1 MQSARSLPGPMN
13 PAILGND
20 GTMNDLLES
29 AGTVLDDVVA
39 LRRHVHAEPELGLDN
54 PRTQALVLEALDGL
68 PLEVRTGSGLTSV
81 VADLVGAT
89 DGPTVLLRAD
99 TDALPMTEDTGLDF
113 RSTIDGR
120 AHACGHDAHTAMLV
134 GAAKVLAA
142 RRHELPGRVRFM
154 FQPGEEGFAGA
165 RLMID
170 EGVLDGVDRAFA
182 LHITPN
188 QRVGTASCR
197 PGPLLAGDT
206 SITVTIRGRG
216 GHASSPHHATDPI
229 PATAAIITALQ
240 TTVTREV
247 DVFDPAVLTI
257 AHVVAGTTTNV
268 IPETAFFEGTIRC
281 ISERTRARIREAV
294 ARTIRGVA
302 EAHGCTAEIELVDGY
317 PVTLNDHGEAARF
330 AEVCRTTLGEK
341 SHRVLPA
348 PAMGGEDFSFVLQQ
362 VPGVM
367 AFLGVCPATES
378 DPLSAPSLHS
388 NRMVLDEDG
397 LVHGIALHAAM
408 ALDRGRIADGS

>member
-1 MQSARSLPGPMN
+1 
-13 PAILGND
+13 
-20 GTMNDLLES
+20 MNDLLEA
-29 AGTVLDDVVA
+29 AGTVAGDVVA
-39 LRRHVHAEPELGLDN
+39 LRRNLHAEPELGLDN
-54 PRTQALVLEALDGL
+54 PRTQALVLDALDGL
-68 PLEVRTGSGLTSV
+68 PLEVRTGTGLTSV

-99 TDALPMTEDTGLDF
+99 TDALPMTEDTDLEF

-142 RRHELPGRVRFM
+142 RRNELQGRVRFM

-170 EGVLDGVDRAFA
+170 EGVLDNVDRAFA
-182 LHITPN
+182 LHVSPN

-206 SITVTIRGRG
+206 SITVTVRGHG
-216 GHASSPHHATDPI
+216 GHASTPHLATDPI

-281 ISERTRARIREAV
+281 ISERTRTRIREAV

-302 EAHGCTAEIELVDGY
+302 EAHGCTVDIEMVDGY
-317 PVTLNDHGEAARF
+317 PVTLNDVGEAARF
-330 AEVCRTTLGEK
+330 AEVCRATLGEDG
-341 SHRVLPA
+341 HRLMPA
-348 PAMGGEDFSFVLQQ
+348 PAMGGEDFSYVLQK

-367 AFLGVCPATES
+367 AFLGVCPATE
-378 DPLSAPSLHS
+378 PNPRSAPSLHS
-388 NRMVLDEDG
+388 NRMELNEHG

-408 ALDRGRIADGS
+408 ALHTGQIADGS

>member
-1 MQSARSLPGPMN
+1 MN
-13 PAILGND
+13 PATLGND
-20 GTMNDLLES
+20 GNMNDLLEA
-29 AGTVLDDVVA
+29 AGTVAGDVVA
-39 LRRHVHAEPELGLDN
+39 LRRDLHAEPELGLDN
-54 PRTQALVLEALDGL
+54 PRTQALVLDALDGL
-68 PLEVRTGSGLTSV
+68 PLEVRTGTGLTSV

-99 TDALPMTEDTGLDF
+99 TDALPMTEDTDLEF

-134 GAAKVLAA
+134 GAARVLAT
-142 RRHELPGRVRFM
+142 RRNELQGRVRFM

-170 EGVLDGVDRAFA
+170 EGVLDNVDRAFA
-182 LHITPN
+182 LHVSPN

-206 SITVTIRGRG
+206 SISVTVRGHG
-216 GHASSPHHATDPI
+216 GHASTPHLATDPI

-281 ISERTRARIREAV
+281 ISERTRTRIREAV

-302 EAHGCTAEIELVDGY
+302 EAHGCTVDIEMVDGY
-317 PVTLNDHGEAARF
+317 PVTLNDVGEAARF
-330 AEVCRTTLGEK
+330 AEVCRATLGEDG
-341 SHRVLPA
+341 HRLMPT
-348 PAMGGEDFSFVLQQ
+348 PAMGGEDFSYVLQK

-367 AFLGVCPATES
+367 AFLGVCPATE
-378 DPLSAPSLHS
+378 PNPRSAPSLHS
-388 NRMVLDEDG
+388 NRMELNEDG

-408 ALDRGRIADGS
+408 ALHTGQIADGS

>member
-1 MQSARSLPGPMN
+1 MN
-13 PAILGND
+13 PATLGND
-20 GTMNDLLES
+20 GNMNDLLEA
-29 AGTVLDDVVA
+29 AGTVAGDVVA
-39 LRRHVHAEPELGLDN
+39 LRRDLHAEPELGLEN
-54 PRTQALVLEALDGL
+54 PRTQALVLDALDGL
-68 PLEVRTGSGLTSV
+68 PLEVRTGTGLTSV

-99 TDALPMTEDTGLDF
+99 TDALPMTEDTDLEF

-134 GAAKVLAA
+134 GAARVLAA
-142 RRHELPGRVRFM
+142 RRNELQGRVRFM

-170 EGVLDGVDRAFA
+170 EGVLDNVDRAFA
-182 LHITPN
+182 LHVSPN
-188 QRVGTASCR
+188 QRVGTASSR

-206 SITVTIRGRG
+206 SITVTVRGHG
-216 GHASSPHHATDPI
+216 GHASTPHLATDPI

-268 IPETAFFEGTIRC
+268 IPETALFEGTIRC
-281 ISERTRARIREAV
+281 ISERTRTRIREAV

-302 EAHGCTAEIELVDGY
+302 EAHGCTVDIEMVDGY
-317 PVTLNDHGEAARF
+317 PVTLNDVGEAARF
-330 AEVCRTTLGEK
+330 AEVCRATLGEDG
-341 SHRVLPA
+341 HRLMPA
-348 PAMGGEDFSFVLQQ
+348 PAMGGEDFSYVLQK

-367 AFLGVCPATES
+367 AFLGVCPATE
-378 DPLSAPSLHS
+378 PNPRSAPSLHS
-388 NRMVLDEDG
+388 NRMELNEDG

-408 ALDRGRIADGS
+408 ALHTGQIADGS

>member
-1 MQSARSLPGPMN
+1 MQSARWLPGPVN
-13 PAILGND
+13 PATLGND
-20 GTMNDLLES
+20 GVMDNLLEA

-39 LRRHVHAEPELGLDN
+39 LRRDLHSEPELGLDN
-54 PRTQALVLEALDGL
+54 PRTQALVLDALHGL
-68 PLEVRTGSGLTSV
+68 PLEVRTGSGLSSV
-81 VADLVGAT
+81 VADLVGDS

-99 TDALPMTEDTGLDF
+99 TDALPMTEDTDLEF

-134 GAAKVLAA
+134 GAARVLAS
-142 RRHELPGRVRFM
+142 RRQELTGRVRFM
-154 FQPGEEGFAGA
+154 FQPGEEGYAGA

-216 GHASSPHHATDPI
+216 GHASAPHRASDPI

-281 ISERTRARIREAV
+281 ISERTRTHISEAV
-294 ARTIRGVA
+294 TRTIRGVA
-302 EAHGCTAEIELVDGY
+302 EAHGCTADIQLVDGY
-317 PVTLNDHGEAARF
+317 PVTLNDDGEAARF

-341 SHRVLPA
+341 SHRLLPA
-348 PAMGGEDFSFVLQQ
+348 PQMGGEDFSYVLQQ

-367 AFLGVCPATES
+367 AFLGVCPTTES
-378 DPLSAPSLHS
+378 NPLSAPSLHS
-388 NRMVLDEDG
+388 NRMVLNEDG

-408 ALDRGRIADGS
+408 ALHRGQIVDGS

>member
-1 MQSARSLPGPMN
+1 MN
-13 PAILGND
+13 PATLGND
-20 GTMNDLLES
+20 GNMNDLLEA
-29 AGTVLDDVVA
+29 AGTVADDVVT
-39 LRRHVHAEPELGLDN
+39 LRRDLHAAPELGLDN
-54 PRTQALVLEALDGL
+54 PRTQALVLDALDGL
-68 PLEVRTGSGLTSV
+68 PLEVRTGTGLTSV

-89 DGPTVLLRAD
+89 DGQTVLLRAD
-99 TDALPMTEDTGLDF
+99 TDALPMTEDTDLEF

-134 GAAKVLAA
+134 GAARVLAA
-142 RRHELPGRVRFM
+142 RRNELQGRVRFM

-170 EGVLDGVDRAFA
+170 EGVLDNVDRAFA
-182 LHITPN
+182 LHVSPN

-206 SITVTIRGRG
+206 SITVTVRGHG
-216 GHASSPHHATDPI
+216 GHASTPHLATDPI

-302 EAHGCTAEIELVDGY
+302 EAHGCTVDIEMVDGY
-317 PVTLNDHGEAARF
+317 PVTLNAVGETARF
-330 AEVCRTTLGEK
+330 AEVCRATLGEDG
-341 SHRVLPA
+341 HRLMPA
-348 PAMGGEDFSFVLQQ
+348 PAMGGEDFSYVLQK

-367 AFLGVCPATES
+367 AFLGVCPATELN
-378 DPLSAPSLHS
+378 PRSAPSLHS
-388 NRMVLDEDG
+388 NRMELNEDG

-408 ALDRGRIADGS
+408 ALHTGQIADGS

>member
-1 MQSARSLPGPMN
+1 MN
-13 PAILGND
+13 PATLGND
-20 GTMNDLLES
+20 GNMNDLLEA
-29 AGTVLDDVVA
+29 AGTVAGDVVA
-39 LRRHVHAEPELGLDN
+39 LRRNLHAEPELGLDN
-54 PRTQALVLEALDGL
+54 PRTQALVLDALDGL
-68 PLEVRTGSGLTSV
+68 SLEVRTGTGLTSV

-99 TDALPMTEDTGLDF
+99 TDALPMTEDTDLEF

-134 GAAKVLAA
+134 GAARVLAA
-142 RRHELPGRVRFM
+142 RRNELQGRVRFM

-170 EGVLDGVDRAFA
+170 EGVLDNVDRAFA
-182 LHITPN
+182 LHVSPN

-206 SITVTIRGRG
+206 SITVTVRGHG
-216 GHASSPHHATDPI
+216 GHASTPHLATDPI

-302 EAHGCTAEIELVDGY
+302 EAHGCTVDIEMVDGY
-317 PVTLNDHGEAARF
+317 PVTLNDVGEAARF
-330 AEVCRTTLGEK
+330 AEVCRATLGEDG
-341 SHRVLPA
+341 HRLMPA
-348 PAMGGEDFSFVLQQ
+348 PAMGGEDFSYVLQK

-367 AFLGVCPATES
+367 AFLGVCPATE
-378 DPLSAPSLHS
+378 PNPRSAPSLHS
-388 NRMVLDEDG
+388 NRMELNEDG

-408 ALDRGRIADGS
+408 ALHTGQIADGS

>member
-1 MQSARSLPGPMN
+1 VN
-13 PAILGND
+13 PATLGND
-20 GTMNDLLES
+20 GNMNDLLEA
-29 AGTVLDDVVA
+29 AGTVAGDVVA
-39 LRRHVHAEPELGLDN
+39 LRRNLHAEPELGLDN
-54 PRTQALVLEALDGL
+54 PRTQALVLDALDGL
-68 PLEVRTGSGLTSV
+68 PLEVRTGTGLTSV

-99 TDALPMTEDTGLDF
+99 TDALPMTEDTDLEF

-134 GAAKVLAA
+134 GAARVLAA
-142 RRHELPGRVRFM
+142 RRNELQGRVRFM

-170 EGVLDGVDRAFA
+170 EGVLDNVDRAFA
-182 LHITPN
+182 LHVSPN

-206 SITVTIRGRG
+206 SITVTVRGHG
-216 GHASSPHHATDPI
+216 GHASTPHLATDPI

-302 EAHGCTAEIELVDGY
+302 EAHGCTVDIEMVDGY
-317 PVTLNDHGEAARF
+317 PVTLNDVGEAARF
-330 AEVCRTTLGEK
+330 AEVCRATLGEDG
-341 SHRVLPA
+341 HRLMPA
-348 PAMGGEDFSFVLQQ
+348 PAMGGEDFSYVLQK

-367 AFLGVCPATES
+367 AFLGVCPATE
-378 DPLSAPSLHS
+378 PNPRSAPSLHS
-388 NRMVLDEDG
+388 NRMELNEDG

-408 ALDRGRIADGS
+408 ALHTGQIADGS

>member
-1 MQSARSLPGPMN
+1 MN
-13 PAILGND
+13 PATLGND
-20 GTMNDLLES
+20 GNMNDLLEA
-29 AGTVLDDVVA
+29 AGTVAGDVVA
-39 LRRHVHAEPELGLDN
+39 LRRDLHAEPELGLDN
-54 PRTQALVLEALDGL
+54 PRTQALVLDALDGL
-68 PLEVRTGSGLTSV
+68 PLEVRTGTGLTSV

-99 TDALPMTEDTGLDF
+99 TDALPMTEDTDLEF

-134 GAAKVLAA
+134 GAARVLAA
-142 RRHELPGRVRFM
+142 RRNELQGRVRFM

-170 EGVLDGVDRAFA
+170 EGVLDNVDRAFA
-182 LHITPN
+182 LHVSPN

-206 SITVTIRGRG
+206 SITVTVRGHG
-216 GHASSPHHATDPI
+216 GHASTPHLATDPI

-302 EAHGCTAEIELVDGY
+302 EAHGCTVDIEMVDGY
-317 PVTLNDHGEAARF
+317 PVTLNDVGEAARF
-330 AEVCRTTLGEK
+330 AEVCRATLGEDG
-341 SHRVLPA
+341 HRLMPA
-348 PAMGGEDFSFVLQQ
+348 PAMGGEDFSYVLQK

-367 AFLGVCPATES
+367 AFLGVCPATE
-378 DPLSAPSLHS
+378 PNPRSAPSLHS
-388 NRMVLDEDG
+388 NRMELNEDG

-408 ALDRGRIADGS
+408 ALHTGHIADGS

>member
-1 MQSARSLPGPMN
+1 MN
-13 PAILGND
+13 PATLGND
-20 GTMNDLLES
+20 ENMNDLLEA
-29 AGTVLDDVVA
+29 AGTVAGDVVA
-39 LRRHVHAEPELGLDN
+39 LRRDLHAEPELGLDN
-54 PRTQALVLEALDGL
+54 PRTQALVLDALDGL
-68 PLEVRTGSGLTSV
+68 PLEVRTGTGLTSV

-99 TDALPMTEDTGLDF
+99 TDALPMTEDTDLEF

-134 GAAKVLAA
+134 GAARVLAA
-142 RRHELPGRVRFM
+142 RRNELQGRVRFM

-170 EGVLDGVDRAFA
+170 EGVLDNVDRAFA
-182 LHITPN
+182 LHVSPN

-206 SITVTIRGRG
+206 SITVTVRGHG
-216 GHASSPHHATDPI
+216 GHASTPHLATDPI

-302 EAHGCTAEIELVDGY
+302 EAHGCTVDIEMVDGY
-317 PVTLNDHGEAARF
+317 PVTLNDVGEAARF
-330 AEVCRTTLGEK
+330 AEVCRATLGEDG
-341 SHRVLPA
+341 HRLMPA
-348 PAMGGEDFSFVLQQ
+348 PAMGGEDFSYVLQK

-367 AFLGVCPATES
+367 AFLGVCPATE
-378 DPLSAPSLHS
+378 PNPRSAPSLHS
-388 NRMVLDEDG
+388 NRMELNEDG

-408 ALDRGRIADGS
+408 ALHTGQIADGS